1 MSDDAGRSHE
11 AGDAFPPGADPF
23 TKMWEDFASRM
34 GAAGM
39 AFAPEGPL
47 SNASRQAR
55 TAMFKAMS
63 EACDEFMRAPQFQ
76 DMMEQSLSAS
86 IQFRK
91 QLNDFLGRM
100 HHEFQGTSRQDVD
113 QLMEVIGHVE
123 RRITDSVERLSS
135 RVDNLSARLER
146 MEQSKPTGR
155 KAGPRRRGARK

>member
-1 MSDDAGRSHE
+1 MSDDAGKSHE
-11 AGDAFPPGADPF
+11 AGDTFPPGADLF
-23 TKMWEDFASRM
+23 TNMWEDLASKM

-39 AFAPEGPL
+39 AFAPAGPL

-76 DMMEQSLSAS
+76 DMMKQSLSAS

-91 QLNDFLGRM
+91 QLNDWLGRV

-135 RVDNLSARLER
+135 RMDQLNARLER
-146 MEQSKPTGR
+146 LERAKSAGKR
-155 KAGPRRRGARK
+155 AGPRGRGARK

>member
-1 MSDDAGRSHE
+1 MSDDAGKSHE
-11 AGDAFPPGADPF
+11 AGDAFSAGADPF
-23 TKMWEDFASRM
+23 TKLWGDFASKM

-39 AFAPEGPL
+39 AFAPENPF
-47 SNASRQAR
+47 SNASRQVRA
-55 TAMFKAMS
+55 AMFKAMS

-76 DMMEQSLSAS
+76 DMMKQSLNAS

-91 QLNDFLGRM
+91 QLNDYLGRM

-135 RVDNLSARLER
+135 RVDQLNARLER
-146 MEQSKPTGR
+146 LEKPKPAGKR
-155 KAGPRRRGARK
+155 AGPRPRGARK

>member
-1 MSDDAGRSHE
+1 MSDDAGNSHE

-23 TKMWEDFASRM
+23 TRMWEDFASKM

-47 SNASRQAR
+47 TNASRQAR

-76 DMMEQSLSAS
+76 DMMKQSLSAS

-91 QLNDFLGRM
+91 QLNDWLGRM

-123 RRITDSVERLSS
+123 RRITDSVERLAS
-135 RVDNLSARLER
+135 RVDQLSARLER
-146 MEQSKPTGR
+146 MEHPKP
-155 KAGPRRRGARK
+155 AGTRARPGRRGARR

>member
-1 MSDDAGRSHE
+1 MNDEAGKSND
-11 AGDAFPPGADPF
+11 AGDAFSPGADAF
-23 TKMWEDFASRM
+23 TKMWGDFANKM
-34 GAAGM
+34 GAAGVV
-39 AFAPEGPL
+39 FAREATVPD
-47 SNASRQAR
+47 ASRQVR

-76 DMMEQSLSAS
+76 DMMKQSLSAS

-91 QLNDFLGRM
+91 QLNDWLGRM

-135 RVDNLSARLER
+135 RVDQLSARLER